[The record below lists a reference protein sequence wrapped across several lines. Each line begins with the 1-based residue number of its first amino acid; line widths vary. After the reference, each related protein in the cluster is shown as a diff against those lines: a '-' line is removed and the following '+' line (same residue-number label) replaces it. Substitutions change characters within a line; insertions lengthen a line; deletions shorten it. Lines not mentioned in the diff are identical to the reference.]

1 MIPCLHDEL
10 AVLNK
15 YTLVS
20 LKQLNKPPNKLAFQ
34 QLMRIYLQQWATC
47 DGQK

>member
-1 MIPCLHDEL
+1 MISFLRDQL

-20 LKQLNKPPNKLAFQ
+20 LKQLNKPPNKLDFQ
-34 QLMRIYLQQWATC
+34 QLMCIHL
-47 DGQK
+47 